1 MTTTI
6 VRRLCDGE
14 ELVVTDREESSPLLE
29 GDPREP
35 SFRRR
40 SEAMSDDARV
50 RPGHDPRRSPPQD
63 AR

>member
-1 MTTTI
+1 MTAI

-14 ELVVTDREESSPLLE
+14 ELVTDAQESSPLLE

-40 SEAMSDDARV
+40 TKAMADDPRV
-50 RPGHDPRRSPPQD
+50 RPGHDPRYSPPQE